1 MREMST
7 LQILANTLNSERQKA
22 VKETRCPED
31 YCSHEDRVR
40 N

>member
-1 MREMST
+1 MIEMST

-22 VKETRCPED
+22 VKAARCPED